1 MNMPE
6 INLQVVKDLAQDI
19 WDDLGRTRLAPV
31 AVGLGLALLLITAVA
46 FRPGGEASIASGNTV
61 IPTAPPEDDV
71 SFTVP
76 SEEPMQ
82 LSDIEL
88 SSPRDPFRSLGGLA
102 TGDEQTLLAAGSEIV
117 DSVMG
122 SGSTTGS
129 GLSTDGASSLMPIGD
144 LSGAADDH
152 ADHDHC

>member
-1 MNMPE
+1 M
-6 INLQVVKDLAQDI
+6 
-19 WDDLGRTRLAPV
+19 

-46 FRPGGEASIASGNTV
+46 LRPGGEASVASGSTV
-61 IPTAPPEDDV
+61 IPATPPEDDV

-88 SSPRDPFRSLGGLA
+88 SSPRDPFRSLGGVA
-102 TGDEQTLLAAGSEIV
+102 TDDQTLLAAGCEIV

-122 SGSTTGS
+122 TGS
-129 GLSTDGASSLMPIGD
+129 STGSPG
-144 LSGAADDH
+144 
-152 ADHDHC
+152 